1 MKEINKK
8 KSISEICECIK
19 HIPEFTHKTTA
30 KEISERIKGKDHD
43 FIIVHEKSEP
53 AGFLIAYNLDEKIY
67 YNWLMGVIPEFR
79 RKGYGR
85 KLIEKFESI
94 AREKEYSAVQVKTM
108 DKFKAMQ
115 RLLAE
120 MDYNEIGKDKEGKI
134 ILKKNL

>member
-8 KSISEICECIK
+8 KSISEICELIK
-19 HIPEFTHKTTA
+19 HIPEFTHKTTTR
-30 KEISERIKGKDHD
+30 EISERIKGKDHE
-43 FIIVHEKSEP
+43 FIIVHENNEP
-53 AGFLIAYNLDEKIY
+53 TGFLIAYNLDKKTY
-67 YNWLMGVIPEFR
+67 YNWIMGVLSEFR

-94 AREKEYSAVQVKTM
+94 AREKGYSAVQVKTT

-115 RLLAE
+115 HLLAE
-120 MDYNEIGKDKEGKI
+120 LGYKEIGYDEERKI